1 MIRTT
6 LNWTVKNLKAMRDEK
21 ETLSFNHPIQ
31 RQSAQWTNEQQSLL
45 IHSMLDNF
53 PVPSVYIH
61 KTESVEVDAKGRHS
75 YGYSVLDGK
84 QRMTTVFSYIDGE
97 FALADDT
104 PDVTIEDTVYEIAGK
119 YYDDLDEEV
128 QKEILYF
135 KFNIQAFE
143 DVTDEVIEE
152 IFFRLNNSTPLTK
165 PQKAKPLMG
174 VGNSIFINE
183 ILENRFF
190 KEKCSFTKRQLMQ
203 SADLCTLLQGM
214 MLLDNKYRGYDF
226 PNISDDE
233 AMVYSKWINGNY
245 PEEYRC
251 RIKKIVAFLDNIFYM
266 KEKNLKKINI
276 PILFLMA
283 DKALSLSISGTN
295 FRRWF
300 YNFFDNHKEEYGQYC
315 SSGSVKKEKTL
326 GRIEVM
332 EKYFDDYFRT
342 DVEGATEQEETV
354 ENEVLEL
361 TESTEQEATTTEDES
376 EQKSPDT
383 EQEEA
388 SSDESTAEQND
399 NVSDKSSD
407 VEDLSDKQGNAD
419 NASNESYGQ
428 EISDAEQDDSA
439 NNEADSEQNISE
451 QDNDE
456 SVENDYTDNEDSFPD
471 DTDDNADTN
480 ADEESNGS
488 NGIDTE
494 SSPVSEDA
502 YSKVS
507 SSHVEAESNNS
518 FFSSVARFWNK
529 DKVLV

>member
-6 LNWTVKNLKAMRDEK
+6 LNWTVKNLKTMKDEK

-31 RQSAQWTNEQQSLL
+31 RQSSQWTNEQQSLL

-97 FALADDT
+97 YALADDT
-104 PDVTIEDTVYEIAGK
+104 PNVTIEDTVYEIAGK
-119 YYDDLDEEV
+119 YFDDLDEDV
-128 QKEILYF
+128 QQEILRF

-143 DVTDEVIEE
+143 DVTDDVIEE

-190 KEKCSFTKRQLMQ
+190 KEKCNFTKRQLTQ

-214 MLLDNKYRGYDF
+214 MLLDNRYRDYDF

-233 AMVYSKWINGNY
+233 AMSYSKWINGNF
-245 PEEYRC
+245 PDECRC
-251 RIKKIVAFLDNIFYM
+251 KVKKIVAFLDNIFYQ
-266 KEKNLKKINI
+266 KEKNLRKINI

-300 YNFFDNHKEEYGQYC
+300 YDFFENHKEEYGQYC
-315 SSGSVKKEKTL
+315 SSGSIKKEKTL

-332 EKYFDDYFRT
+332 ERYFDEYFRT
-342 DVEGATEQEETV
+342 DDKEITEQKG
-354 ENEVLEL
+354 EVKSTYDEI
-361 TESTEQEATTTEDES
+361 TESAEQETADTEKES
-376 EQKSPDT
+376 EQENPDAKQADNGDDKSTDEQDSNNSTSEKSDT
-383 EQEEA
+383 EEKSDTQDTTENSDD
-388 SSDESTAEQND
+388 SSKQDTPESETSAK
-399 NVSDKSSD
+399 SD
-407 VEDLSDKQGNAD
+407 
-419 NASNESYGQ
+419 GQ
-428 EISDAEQDDSA
+428 E
-439 NNEADSEQNISE
+439 
-451 QDNDE
+451 
-456 SVENDYTDNEDSFPD
+456 
-471 DTDDNADTN
+471 DTDDKSDENDSTDN
-480 ADEESNGS
+480 QEPPVVNEESSSDNTTDEANGS
-488 NGIDTE
+488 NDIDTE
-494 SSPVSEDA
+494 SSSVSEDA
-502 YSKVS
+502 DNEVS
-507 SSHVEAESNNS
+507 TPISDEQYNI
-518 FFSSVARFWNK
+518 
-529 DKVLV
+529 

>member
-6 LNWTVKNLKAMRDEK
+6 LNWTVKNLKAMKDEK
-21 ETLSFNHPIQ
+21 DTLSFNHPIQ

-61 KTESVEVDAKGRHS
+61 KTESVEVDSKGRHS

-97 FALADDT
+97 YALADDT

-119 YYDDLDEEV
+119 YFDDLDEDV
-128 QKEILYF
+128 QQEILRF

-143 DVTDEVIEE
+143 DVSDDIIEE

-174 VGNSIFINE
+174 VSNSVFINE
-183 ILENRFF
+183 ILAGRFF
-190 KEKCSFTKRQLMQ
+190 TDKCNFTKRQLTQ

-214 MLLDNKYRGYDF
+214 MLLDNKYREYDF

-245 PEEYRC
+245 PDECRC
-251 RIKKIVAFLDNIFYM
+251 KVKKIVAFLDNIFYV

-283 DKALSLSISGTN
+283 DKALGLSISGTN

-300 YNFFDNHKEEYGQYC
+300 TDFFDKHKDEYNQYC
-315 SSGSVKKEKTL
+315 GSGSIKKEKTL

-332 EKYFDDYFRT
+332 ERYFDDYFRT
-342 DVEGATEQEETV
+342 DIEKITEQKGSP
-354 ENEVLEL
+354 ENEDLEIAESAEQGEVN
-361 TESTEQEATTTEDES
+361 TEES
-376 EQKSPDT
+376 EQKGPDT
-383 EQEEA
+383 EQAEA
-388 SSDESTAEQND
+388 SSDEATAEQD
-399 NVSDKSSD
+399 SNVSNESSD
-407 VEDLSDKQGNAD
+407 TDTNESPEWQNAD
-419 NASNESYGQ
+419 NSGEQ
-428 EISDAEQDDSA
+428 EISDDSHDETEEQEIS
-439 NNEADSEQNISE
+439 STEQNREDDGPDNHESS
-451 QDNDE
+451 DSNDE
-456 SVENDYTDNEDSFPD
+456 SSSDS
-471 DTDDNADTN
+471 TDD
-480 ADEESNGS
+480 ESDGS
-488 NGIDTE
+488 IDIDTE
-494 SSPVSEDA
+494 SSSVSEDA
-502 YSKVS
+502 DSKIS
-507 SSHVEAESNNS
+507 TPFSGARNMFKKSLQS
-518 FFSSVARFWNK
+518 FMLLS
-529 DKVLV
+529 

>member
-6 LNWTVKNLKAMRDEK
+6 LNWTVKNLKTMKDEK

-31 RQSAQWTNEQQSLL
+31 RQSSQWTNEQQSLL

-97 FALADDT
+97 YALADDT
-104 PDVTIEDTVYEIAGK
+104 PNVTIEDTVYEIAGK
-119 YYDDLDEEV
+119 YFDDLDEDV
-128 QKEILYF
+128 QQEILRF

-143 DVTDEVIEE
+143 DVTDDVIEE

-190 KEKCSFTKRQLMQ
+190 KEKCNFTKRQLTQ

-214 MLLDNKYRGYDF
+214 MLLDNRYRDYDF

-245 PEEYRC
+245 PDECRC
-251 RIKKIVAFLDNIFYM
+251 KVKKIVAFLDNIFYQ
-266 KEKNLKKINI
+266 KEKNLRKINI

-300 YNFFDNHKEEYGQYC
+300 YDFFEKHKEEYGQYC
-315 SSGSVKKEKTL
+315 SSGSIKKEKTL

-332 EKYFDDYFRT
+332 ERYFDEYFRT
-342 DVEGATEQEETV
+342 DDEEITEQKG
-354 ENEVLEL
+354 EVKSIHAEI
-361 TESTEQEATTTEDES
+361 TESAEQENSNAEES
-376 EQKSPDT
+376 EQKSSDT
-383 EQEEA
+383 EQTEDNGDKSTDEQGSDNSASEESDTEEKSDIQDTTENA
-388 SSDESTAEQND
+388 DDSSKQDTPESEI
-399 NVSDKSSD
+399 SDKSD
-407 VEDLSDKQGNAD
+407 
-419 NASNESYGQ
+419 GQ
-428 EISDAEQDDSA
+428 EDSDNKSD
-439 NNEADSEQNISE
+439 
-451 QDNDE
+451 
-456 SVENDYTDNEDSFPD
+456 ENDSTDNQEPPVV
-471 DTDDNADTN
+471 N
-480 ADEESNGS
+480 EESSSDNTTDEANGS
-488 NGIDTE
+488 DDIDTE
-494 SSPVSEDA
+494 RSSVSEDA
-502 YSKVS
+502 DNKVS
-507 SSHVEAESNNS
+507 TPFSGARGMFKKTLHNFSLLSN
-518 FFSSVARFWNK
+518 
-529 DKVLV
+529 L

>member
-6 LNWTVKNLKAMRDEK
+6 LNWTVKNLKTMKDEK

-31 RQSAQWTNEQQSLL
+31 RQSSQWTNEQQSLL
-45 IHSMLDNF
+45 IHSMLENF

-97 FALADDT
+97 YALADDT

-119 YYDDLDEEV
+119 YFDDLDEDV
-128 QKEILYF
+128 QQEILRF

-143 DVTDEVIEE
+143 DVTDDVIEE

-190 KEKCSFTKRQLMQ
+190 KEKCNFTKRQFTQ

-214 MLLDNKYRGYDF
+214 MLLDNRYRDYDF

-233 AMVYSKWINGNY
+233 AMAYSKWINGNF
-245 PEEYRC
+245 PDECRC
-251 RIKKIVAFLDNIFYM
+251 KVKKVVAFLDNIFYQ
-266 KEKNLKKINI
+266 KEKNLRKINI

-300 YNFFDNHKEEYGQYC
+300 YDFFENHKEEYGQYC
-315 SSGSVKKEKTL
+315 SSGSIKKEKTL

-332 EKYFDDYFRT
+332 ERYFDEYFRT
-342 DVEGATEQEETV
+342 DDEEITEQKG
-354 ENEVLEL
+354 EVKSIHAEI
-361 TESTEQEATTTEDES
+361 TESAEQENSNAEES
-376 EQKSPDT
+376 EQKSSDT
-383 EQEEA
+383 ERMEDNGDKSTDEQGSDNSASEESDTEEKSDIQDTTENTDD
-388 SSDESTAEQND
+388 SSKQDTPESEI
-399 NVSDKSSD
+399 SDKSD
-407 VEDLSDKQGNAD
+407 
-419 NASNESYGQ
+419 GQ
-428 EISDAEQDDSA
+428 EDSDNKSD
-439 NNEADSEQNISE
+439 
-451 QDNDE
+451 
-456 SVENDYTDNEDSFPD
+456 ENDSTDNQEPPVV
-471 DTDDNADTN
+471 N
-480 ADEESNGS
+480 EESSSDNTTDEANGS
-488 NGIDTE
+488 DDIDTE
-494 SSPVSEDA
+494 RSSVSEDA
-502 YSKVS
+502 DNKVS
-507 SSHVEAESNNS
+507 TPFSGARGMFKKTLHNFSLLSN
-518 FFSSVARFWNK
+518 
-529 DKVLV
+529 L

>member
-61 KTESVEVDAKGRHS
+61 KTESIEVDAKGRHS

-104 PDVTIEDTVYEIAGK
+104 PYVTIEDTVYEIAGK
-119 YYDDLDEEV
+119 FFDDLAEDV
-128 QKEILYF
+128 QQEILRF
-135 KFNIQAFE
+135 KFNIQCFE

-214 MLLDNKYRGYDF
+214 MLLDNKYRGYNF
-226 PNISDDE
+226 PSISDDE
-233 AMVYSKWINGNY
+233 VMAYSKWINGNFLD
-245 PEEYRC
+245 ECKC
-251 RIKKIVAFLDNIFYM
+251 RIKKIVAFLDNLFYM
-266 KEKNLKKINI
+266 KDKNLRKINI

-283 DKALSLSISGTN
+283 DKALKLSITGTK
-295 FRRWF
+295 FRRW
-300 YNFFDNHKEEYGQYC
+300 YDDFFDKHKDEYNQYC
-315 SSGSVKKEKTL
+315 SSGSIKKEKTI

-332 EKYFDDYFRT
+332 ERCFDDYFR
-342 DVEGATEQEETV
+342 DDMEESTEQKEIV
-354 ENEVLEL
+354 ERKVLEL
-361 TESTEQEATTTEDES
+361 TETIDQETATTEDEP

-383 EQEEA
+383 EQSEA
-388 SSDESTAEQND
+388 SSDEAAAEQEPIKESNAEIQETRAVID
-399 NVSDKSSD
+399 AQEPDSESERKPDAKSTEDMENSDESGFTKT
-407 VEDLSDKQGNAD
+407 AD
-419 NASNESYGQ
+419 NSAVQDIDDAKDS
-428 EISDAEQDDSA
+428 AEQDLGEYAGQEGTDRNDNSNFEDA
-439 NNEADSEQNISE
+439 PDAEDVDSEVS
-451 QDNDE
+451 
-456 SVENDYTDNEDSFPD
+456 SRNESFP
-471 DTDDNADTN
+471 A
-480 ADEESNGS
+480 
-488 NGIDTE
+488 
-494 SSPVSEDA
+494 
-502 YSKVS
+502 
-507 SSHVEAESNNS
+507 NNS
-518 FFSSVARFWNK
+518 FFGAL
-529 DKVLV
+529 DTMLHGLVV